1 MSVAQRDRPLAW
13 WEELG
18 IPFRGRL
25 AEEAILQP
33 DSPGEQR
40 IQALRKAVVPAPPLR
55 MHRLSAARARL
66 VTESYR
72 ETEGE
77 HPAIR
82 RAKAIAHVFR
92 HIPIPLPEGQLL
104 LGTPAAEL
112 CAVEVQPEMMAWRLD
127 AEAFL
132 KPHDDYYLSD
142 EDAEVFAREVIPYW
156 LGRGRGDYALREL
169 EQNQPEAL
177 DYLRESGAIIRGI
190 GGALYHTL
198 QDYSSVLQKGL
209 DTLKAEVEARLAEI
223 DGSAPHSHA
232 DLERRNVYRAMLV
245 VADGIVAYA
254 ERCAELAE
262 AAAAGLST
270 SPPTPSPLAERGL
283 RSSSAHS
290 PSPFTEWGSGGEV
303 NRAAELREMARICR
317 KVPRR
322 PAESW
327 WEALQ
332 SLHFLRMGTAL
343 AEGGGSHCVGRFD
356 QYAYPFLRRDLDAGR
371 ITWERAQELLEC
383 LFVKWNE
390 VRVYSPG
397 RGGGAQGMRQNDKL
411 TIGGVDGAGR
421 DVTNPLSYMCL
432 EAHAHVH
439 LNDPNVSVRLHR
451 GTPDAFLKRALEVI
465 RLGGGL
471 PQLISDEVIIPSLMG
486 NCGLSLEDARNY
498 ADIGCQE
505 NVSDP
510 NVSPGHDTN
519 GYTNTGWFNLA
530 KPVELA
536 LTDGVNPL
544 NGRRIGP
551 STGDPRA
558 FATMDDFLRAVR
570 TQFEHAARMNAAVCS
585 AIEYTFAR
593 YYPCV
598 FHDLMHPGPRTR
610 GVDIAAGGCHYNWS
624 GSLGVGLATAGD
636 SLAAINRLVY
646 ELRSVSW
653 DELLGAL
660 ARDWEGAEEL
670 RQRCIRAPKYGA
682 GDPAADE
689 WTRWITETYAD
700 AFARCRSPKGGKL
713 VVGLASMATFVHVGR
728 MTGPTPDGRRRGE
741 MVADSTSPSRYAPAL
756 GPTAAHLSN
765 ARGIDAYRTPN
776 GVTFNQR
783 FSASAVATERDLSK
797 WADLVRTFVDAGGQ
811 SVQYTVV
818 DRDMLLDAQRH
829 PERYRDLFVR
839 VGGYSALFVEL
850 SREVQEQII
859 ARAEQG
865 L

>member
-1 MSVAQRDRPLAW
+1 MATIQREQPPAW
-13 WEELG
+13 WEEMG
-18 IPFRGRL
+18 VPFRGRL

-33 DSPGEQR
+33 DSPEEQR
-40 IQALRKAVVPAPPLR
+40 IQALRKAVAPAPPFR

-92 HIPIPLPEGQLL
+92 NIPIALPERQLL

-112 CAVEVQPEMMAWRLD
+112 CAVEVQPELIAWRQE
-127 AEAFL
+127 AESFL
-132 KPHDDYYLSD
+132 KPHDDYYLTD
-142 EDAEVFAREVIPYW
+142 EDAETFAREIIPYW
-156 LGRGRGDYALREL
+156 LGRGRGDYVLREL
-169 EQNQPEAL
+169 ETHQPEAL
-177 DYLRESGAIIRGI
+177 DYLRNAGAIIRGL

-198 QDYSSVLQKGL
+198 QDYNSVLCRGL
-209 DTLKAEVEARLAEI
+209 DALKGDIQTRLVRI
-223 DGSAPHSHA
+223 DGSAPDGIA
-232 DLERRNVYRAMLV
+232 DLERRNHYRAMLIA
-245 VADGIVAYA
+245 ADGICAYA
-254 ERCAELAE
+254 ERCAELADQ
-262 AAAAGLST
+262 AAAREHDST
-270 SPPTPSPLAERGL
+270 
-283 RSSSAHS
+283 
-290 PSPFTEWGSGGEV
+290 
-303 NRAAELREMARICR
+303 RAAELREMARVCR
-317 KVPRR
+317 KVPRL

-356 QYAYPFLRRDLDAGR
+356 QYMLPFLKRDLEAGR
-371 ITWERAQELLEC
+371 ITRERAQELLEC

-411 TIGGVDGAGR
+411 TIGGVDASGR

-439 LNDPNVSVRLHR
+439 LNDPNISVRLHR
-451 GTPDAFLKRALEVI
+451 GTPDAFLRRTLEVI

-471 PQLISDEVIIPSLMG
+471 PQLINDEVIIPSLMG

-505 NVSDP
+505 NASDP
-510 NVSPGHDTN
+510 NVSPGRDTN
-519 GYTNTGWFNLA
+519 GYTNTGWFNVV
-530 KPVELA
+530 KPIELA
-536 LTDGVNPL
+536 LHDGVNPL
-544 NGRRIGP
+544 NGRQVGP
-551 STGDPRA
+551 RTGDPRT
-558 FATMDDFLRAVR
+558 FATMDDFIRAAR
-570 TQFEHAARMNAAVCS
+570 AQLDHAARMNAAVCS
-585 AIEYTFAR
+585 AIEYSFAR

-598 FHDLMHPGPRTR
+598 FHNLMHPGPRER
-610 GVDIAAGGCHYNWS
+610 GVDVEAGGCHYNWS
-624 GSLGVGLATAGD
+624 GSLGVGLANAGD
-636 SLAAINRLVY
+636 SLAAINHLVY
-646 ELRSVSW
+646 ETRSVAW
-653 DELLGAL
+653 DELLAAL
-660 ARDWEGAEEL
+660 TDDWQNAEEL
-670 RQRCIRAPKYGA
+670 RQRCIGAPKYGA
-682 GDPAADE
+682 GDPAADSWARLVSE
-689 WTRWITETYAD
+689 MYAD
-700 AFARCRSPKGGKL
+700 AFAKCRSPKGGKL
-713 VVGLASMATFVHVGR
+713 VVGLISMATFVQMGR
-728 MTGPTPDGRRRGE
+728 LTGATPDGRRRGE
-741 MVADSTSPSRYAPAL
+741 MLADATSPSRYAPAL

-765 ARGIDAYRTPN
+765 ARGIDTYRTPN

-783 FSASAVATERDLSK
+783 FSSSAVASERDLSK
-797 WADLVRTFVDAGGQ
+797 WADLVRTYVDAGGQ

-818 DRDMLLDAQRH
+818 DREMLLDAQRH

-850 SREVQEQII
+850 SGEVQDAII
-859 ARAEQG
+859 ARAEQE